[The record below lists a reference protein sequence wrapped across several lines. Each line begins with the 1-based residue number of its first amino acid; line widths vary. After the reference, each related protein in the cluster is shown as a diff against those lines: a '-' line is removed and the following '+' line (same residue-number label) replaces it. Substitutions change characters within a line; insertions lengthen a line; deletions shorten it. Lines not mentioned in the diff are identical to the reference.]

1 MKLASVI
8 GVQLLGGAAILSLL
22 GCGKPPAGVPV
33 TGHVSYKGTPVADSA
48 VTFYPESGRAIVAST
63 SESGNYSATL
73 PAGPYGVAISI
84 GVKPPA
90 GWKEGDPIPAPKVV
104 LPPQYS
110 SRAKST
116 LTADVQPGQSEPI
129 NFDLK

>member
-1 MKLASVI
+1 MKSVSSI
-8 GVQLLGGAAILSLL
+8 GIQLIATAAILCLS
-22 GCGKPPAGVPV
+22 GCGGPTSGVPV

-48 VTFYPESGRAIVAST
+48 VTFFPESGRAIVAST
-63 SESGNYSATL
+63 SESGDYSATL
-73 PAGPYGVAISI
+73 PAGHYAVAISI

-90 GWKEGDPIPAPKVV
+90 GWKEGDPIPPPKVV
-104 LPPQYS
+104 LPAQYS
-110 SRAKST
+110 TRAKST